1 MHSETRRNQI
11 HKLRSIQAQLCS
23 IKLRSVHCDS
33 FKLDANRCS
42 IADRI
47 VRQRIN
53 GKRKWNLQVSKIL
66 FPFPLLL
73 TTYIKVNVA
82 FLFTLCGNLS
92 WYAQKRR
99 DQSLSS
105 AKIGIHKDL
114 IKSGICFRFDW
125 LRTDRTISS
134 RVQKFC
140 ENRQRIED
148 DIVLRRTGWNRKRNF
163 ARLQNPTCISGLLTT
178 EYKIDVADFFFVATR
193 WKRGFQSLRAYG
205 TAAYGT
211 GGCKVKILY
220 DTDMILFAMAL

>member
-11 HKLRSIQAQLCS
+11 HKLRLIQAQLCS
-23 IKLRSVHCDS
+23 IKLGSVHCDS

-53 GKRKWNLQVSKIL
+53 GKRKLNLQVSKIL

-73 TTYIKVNVA
+73 TTYIKVNV

-134 RVQKFC
+134 RVQKIC

-163 ARLQNPTCISGLLTT
+163 ARLHFALLSP
-178 EYKIDVADFFFVATR
+178 VCWPPSTR
-193 WKRGFQSLRAYG
+193 STLQIFCG
-205 TAAYGT
+205 
-211 GGCKVKILY
+211 
-220 DTDMILFAMAL
+220 DTLKSWFPEPESIWYWGVWHRWVYLMLM

>member
-73 TTYIKVNVA
+73 TTYIKVNV

-114 IKSGICFRFDW
+114 IKSGICFRCDW

-163 ARLQNPTCISGLLTT
+163 ARLQNPTSISVCWQWCSG
-178 EYKIDVADFFFVATR
+178 A
-193 WKRGFQSLRAYG
+193 G
-205 TAAYGT
+205 TP
-211 GGCKVKILY
+211 
-220 DTDMILFAMAL
+220 FR